1 MREVVAGAG
10 GGAAV
15 GVQRLAAVG
24 GPVALQAVR
33 LVLPEGAL
41 GHVDGGVDWL
51 PEGEKFKSAFT
62 VYVNSRMSRQR

>member
-15 GVQRLAAVG
+15 DVQRLAALG
-24 GPVALQAVR
+24 GPAALQAVC

-51 PEGEKFKSAFT
+51 PQEG
-62 VYVNSRMSRQR
+62 